1 MYMYNDM
8 SPRDWI
14 FQSVEG
20 IEWRDA
26 FRSSD
31 GSVQDL
37 QVGLYNLGKSLD
49 NMYSVFTYVY
59 RACVPKYIL
68 YATSC
73 RGYSLIFVYATR
85 RAQQPVHQPQ
95 YQQEYPPRTRVQYL
109 SRHDADPRIERSAQ
123 MHGATTGPSSAHS
136 NSQYDYGA
144 NEYHKSMD
152 STDTVVVPSQPSAK
166 VVGPVVR
173 TLTMPQKNFLN
184 TTAEDVELG
193 TVYTISTTKKYLRRH
208 TTAVNTPGSPASFG
222 AIYWRDQA
230 FEIGGLRVP
239 WDQVKMTRQG
249 MFPKKDRTWSW
260 NGRTYVVS
268 FDQNVGWTMLE
279 QQSSGIV
286 ADYKACKN
294 PWCGEVTPGTYRVC
308 TGDLYSREAAFFML
322 VMLYS
327 EMRRQRSARRK
338 HLIIG
343 LIIKII
349 IIHLIILLVRHIRHE
364 KGL

>member
-1 MYMYNDM
+1 M
-8 SPRDWI
+8 SSAPP
-14 FQSVEG
+14 
-20 IEWRDA
+20 
-26 FRSSD
+26 
-31 GSVQDL
+31 
-37 QVGLYNLGKSLD
+37 Y
-49 NMYSVFTYVY
+49 YS
-59 RACVPKYIL
+59 
-68 YATSC
+68 
-73 RGYSLIFVYATR
+73 
-85 RAQQPVHQPQ
+85 QQPQ

-123 MHGATTGPSSAHS
+123 VHGAT
-136 NSQYDYGA
+136 YDYRA
-144 NEYHKSMD
+144 NKYHKSMD
-152 STDTVVVPSQPSAK
+152 STDTVVVPPQPSPK

-208 TTAVNTPGSPASFG
+208 TTTVNAPGSLDSFG

-239 WDQVKMTRQG
+239 WDQVKMREG
-249 MFPKKDRTWSW
+249 MFSQKDRTWSW

-286 ADYKACKN
+286 ANYKACKN